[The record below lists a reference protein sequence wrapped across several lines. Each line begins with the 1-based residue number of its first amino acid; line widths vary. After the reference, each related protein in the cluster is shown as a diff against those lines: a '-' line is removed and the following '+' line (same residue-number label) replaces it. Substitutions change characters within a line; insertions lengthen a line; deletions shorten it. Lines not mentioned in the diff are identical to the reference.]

1 MIHLNLWFLMQA
13 LTTQGV
19 KSLVHGNTNSL
30 WGCLNSWI
38 EWMESQCIAKRAK
51 VWFLFTWKQ

>member
-30 WGCLNSWI
+30 LGCVYCK
-38 EWMESQCIAKRAK
+38 ESKGLVSFHLKTVKELDMKCD
-51 VWFLFTWKQ
+51 